1 MRYILGVVLGA
12 ALFVLPGVPAFTS
25 WEDANDK
32 PPLFDLYCDVD
43 YWQGSA
49 QCPSSKTVMWIGIGA
64 LVGFLGAS
72 VGRSS
77 AIQPETKTQGSRD
90 SGSLSEQ
97 SFYEA
102 EAMRNAEEN
111 SVLSLPTV
119 VVLSI
124 TLVVAILMAGVSI
137 YWNIAAV
144 AVPVVIVCLRLI
156 KARRAWKHHTETRI
170 V

>member
-1 MRYILGVVLGA
+1 MRYILGIILGA
-12 ALFVLPGVPAFTS
+12 VLFVLPGVPAFTS
-25 WEDANDK
+25 WEDARDK

-49 QCPSSKTVMWIGIGA
+49 QCPSEKTVLA
-64 LVGFLGAS
+64 AVLGAIAGLVVAS
-72 VGRSS
+72 IGRP
-77 AIQPETKTQGSRD
+77 ATKQPVTTTLGYRD
-90 SGSLSEQ
+90 SGSPPEPSI
-97 SFYEA
+97 YELEAREYA
-102 EAMRNAEEN
+102 ER
-111 SVLSLPTV
+111 SSILSLPTAIA
-119 VVLSI
+119 LSVA
-124 TLVVAILMAGVSI
+124 LAVAILMAGVSI